1 MRRNQVVALLLAL
14 MVPMTGCIGEGEEE
28 PETPFVIGEPV
39 PELTAPNQHGEN
51 FTLSGMEGTMLVL
64 LLNMGEWCPYCEQA
78 TENATALI
86 EAMESIDDRYNV
98 SFVEV
103 LGSNEGSEAANQ
115 SYAMA
120 WSTTFNTSHPVLH
133 AEVSREYVSGV
144 SVGFPTYAVV
154 DPAGVLR
161 LTKDGVNTLS
171 AEDVQDQYEAYLSAL
186 DAESSDS

>member
-1 MRRNQVVALLLAL
+1 
-14 MVPMTGCIGEGEEE
+14 MTGCIGEGEEE
-28 PETPFVIGEPV
+28 LETPFVIGEPV

-133 AEVSREYVSGV
+133 SEVSREYVSGV